1 MRSRTYL
8 VALTLLALCT
18 GSAAAQQW
26 ATKMFDHTKHDFG
39 TVARGTK
46 SVHTF
51 TLKNIYEEDVH
62 IVGVR
67 SSCGCTTPKISK
79 QDVKTFETSDIVAE
93 FNTQLFLGQK
103 KATLTVILDKPFA
116 AEIQLQVAG
125 VIRGDVVLQP
135 GAIDLGTVDMGTAVE
150 QKVNVTH
157 TGRNNWQIVDA
168 KAVNPHFQVDLLET
182 ARGRGKVAYELI
194 FRLTDDAP
202 VGYVRDQLL
211 LVTNDPEAPEIAI
224 DVEGRVASS
233 VTVSPASLFMGV
245 VKPGQ
250 KVSKQLVVRSK
261 TPFRIVD
268 IQCDDKSFEIA
279 VPKESKPVHLLPV
292 RFTAGDRAGKVTRH
306 ISISTDQGDSV
317 AEITAYAQVIRSTQ
331 ASTPRP
337 ARPAR
342 AKATDTTAVE
352 ADEDASADTTTEPA
366 SSDAGEDTAASVE
379 ESQDES

>member
-1 MRSRTYL
+1 MAARFYVVALML
-8 VALTLLALCT
+8 VALVA
-18 GSAAAQQW
+18 GRAGAQQW

-79 QDVKTFETSDIVAE
+79 QDVKTFEASEIVAE

-103 KATLTVILDKPFA
+103 KATLTVVLDKPFA
-116 AEIQLQVAG
+116 AEVQLHVAG

-135 GAIDLGTVDMGTAVE
+135 GAIDLGTVDMGTTVE

-182 ARGRGKVAYELI
+182 ARGRGKVAYELV
-194 FRLTDDAP
+194 FRLTDSAP

-261 TPFRIVD
+261 TPFRIVE
-268 IQCDDKSFEIA
+268 IHCDDKNFEIA
-279 VPKESKPVHLLPV
+279 LPKEAKPVHLLPV
-292 RFTAGDRAGKVTRH
+292 RFTAGDRAGKVTQH
-306 ISISTDQGDSV
+306 ISITTDQGDSV
-317 AEITAYAQVIRSTQ
+317 AEFTAYAQVIRPTQ
-331 ASTPRP
+331 SSTPRP
-337 ARPAR
+337 AKQ
-342 AKATDTTAVE
+342 AKAAAAPI
-352 ADEDASADTTTEPA
+352 ADADAEPA
-366 SSDAGEDTAASVE
+366 DSDISAEPSSSDATEDSSALIE
-379 ESQDES
+379 ESQDPS